1 MSAASLGVG
10 EHVTTGTTQ
19 YSIVS
24 GNNYERILKNGREC
38 VTLSTLGHTP
48 ISFKALIEAPYR
60 FFSIATR
67 AISCKWTG

>member
-1 MSAASLGVG
+1 M
-10 EHVTTGTTQ
+10 
-19 YSIVS
+19 VS

-38 VTLSTLGHTP
+38 VALSTLGHTP